1 MKPYDYA
8 NREGV
13 HEVSWDDFADLADR
27 LAALLEPEHIDT
39 VVGLARAGLFPAT
52 AVAIS
57 LRKELYPA
65 RISRRFNDEVTHATP
80 QWRVPISPDVEGK
93 VVAIVDEIADTGETL
108 HIATAEAYAR
118 GASRVVTATLVAHT
132 WADPMPGHVAL
143 VTDALVL
150 FPWDREVLIDGEWM
164 PHPELE
170 AALEALEKT
179 DS

>member
-1 MKPYDYA
+1 MQSYDYA

-13 HEVSWDDFADLADR
+13 HELSWDDVATLAAR
-27 LAALLEPEHIDT
+27 LAELLAPQQIET

-65 RISRRFNDEVTHATP
+65 RISRRFNDEVRYATP
-80 QWRVPISPDVEGK
+80 QWRVPISEDVEGR

-108 HIATAEAYAR
+108 RIATAEAYAR

-132 WADPMPGHVAL
+132 WANPMPDHSAMVN
-143 VTDALVL
+143 DALVL
-150 FPWDREVLIDGEWM
+150 FPWDRQVLIDGEWM
-164 PHPELE
+164 PNPEIE
-170 AALEALEKT
+170 AALEALQ
-179 DS
+179 DGD